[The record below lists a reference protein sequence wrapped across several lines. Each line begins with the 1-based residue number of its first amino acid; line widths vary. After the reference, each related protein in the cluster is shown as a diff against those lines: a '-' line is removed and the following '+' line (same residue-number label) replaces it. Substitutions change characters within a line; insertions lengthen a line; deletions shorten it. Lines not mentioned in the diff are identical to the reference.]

1 MPGVPLAR
9 LHPRPGE
16 IDPPDLISRL
26 DLGSRAP
33 AERPY
38 LVLNMVAS
46 VDGKAVVEGTTRALG
61 SEADRQIFHHLR
73 TQTDALLVGAGTVR
87 QERYGKAV
95 KSDEL
100 RGKRER
106 EGLDP
111 DPLVVIVSGRLD
123 LPADLPLFAE
133 ADARVVVATGAEGGI
148 EGVAASIEYMRT
160 GDDLP
165 LMLARLREEHGV
177 RSILC
182 EGGPTLNSHLFA
194 AGVVDE
200 LFLSTSP
207 SWSAAPMS

>member
-1 MPGVPLAR
+1 
-9 LHPRPGE
+9 
-16 IDPPDLISRL
+16 
-26 DLGSRAP
+26 
-33 AERPY
+33 
-38 LVLNMVAS
+38 MVAS

-100 RGKRER
+100 RGKREQ

-207 SWSAAPMS
+207 QLVGGAHELTIVEGRRLLEPARTELVWLLEGGGDLFARWRILHN